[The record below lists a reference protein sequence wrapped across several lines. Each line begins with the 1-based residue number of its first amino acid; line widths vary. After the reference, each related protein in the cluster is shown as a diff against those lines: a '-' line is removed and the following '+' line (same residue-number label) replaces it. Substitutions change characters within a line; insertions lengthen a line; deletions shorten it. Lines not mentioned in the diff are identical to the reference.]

1 MARIKSGSML
11 CPNCGQLISV
21 NAERCI
27 HCGRRNPGLW
37 GLTPLL
43 RQFLRGGVGFA
54 AVITAM
60 CVTLYAIGLLLD
72 PAAVMRPQGFLN
84 LLSPSMKSLYN
95 LGMTGTYALQQGRWW
110 TLITAIYLHGGVL
123 HIFFNLLWVRQ
134 IAPTVQ
140 ELFGTARL
148 IVIFTLSGVLG
159 FVVSSI
165 FGVPFTI
172 GASGSIFGLLGAMIY
187 YGRSRGG
194 SFGMAIYR
202 QIGQWALVLFVLG
215 FVMAGVNNWAHAG
228 GFASGYLSAMVL
240 GYAEKRA
247 ENFTHQILALGAVA
261 LTLVAFATALWTVVV

>member
-1 MARIKSGSML
+1 MPRKKSGAML
-11 CPNCGQLISV
+11 CPDCGQLISV

-37 GLTPLL
+37 GFTPLL
-43 RQFLRGGVGFA
+43 RQWLGDAAGFVP
-54 AVITAM
+54 AVTAI
-60 CVTLYAIGLLLD
+60 CVALYVTGLLLD

-84 LLSPSMKSLYN
+84 LLSPSMRSLDK

-159 FVVSSI
+159 FVVSAI

-202 QIGQWALVLFVLG
+202 QIGQWALILFFFG

-228 GFASGYLSAMVL
+228 GFASGYLSAMWL

-247 ENFTHQILALGAVA
+247 EIFAHQLLALGAVA
-261 LTLVAFATALWTVVV
+261 LTVIAFAMVIWAGLV